1 MTKEK
6 RPSIEPKIDDP
17 IIISLH
23 GQVDPK
29 NKIVVGKERVDLKN
43 GCLIEGDYYGFSIV
57 NNEKNETRHYPTQC
71 RVQGVQITDSIINIY
86 EEGKFNPWKFD
97 IDGVLMQSATFNYLS
112 RKDNKYVLDNFNLEI
127 PKGQIPVKIF
137 NRESNVQ
144 KIVTKLK
151 DRLQDG
157 FDSDFDDLSYT
168 LLYPD
173 DILYEEMK
181 IN

>member
-6 RPSIEPKIDDP
+6 KPSIEPKIDNP

-29 NKIVVGKERVDLKN
+29 NKIVIGKERVDLVS
-43 GCLIEGDYYGFSIV
+43 GCLIDGDYYGFSIV

-71 RVQGVQITDSIINIY
+71 RVQGIQVIDKIINIF

-112 RKDNKYVLDNFNLEI
+112 RRDNKYVSDNFSLEI
-127 PKGQIPVKIF
+127 PKGEIPVKVF
-137 NRESNVQ
+137 NKKDSKRK
-144 KIVTKLK
+144 KIKLPE
-151 DRLQDG
+151 DW
-157 FDSDFDDLSYT
+157 DSDFDDVAFFDEYQDN
-168 LLYPD
+168 LYYK
-173 DILYEEMK
+173 L
-181 IN
+181 NQ